1 MCIHLSFMQFKDIVP
16 CPNTLFANTYQK
28 IIQVASILIGSEV
41 GARHFVAALASKVI
55 TIFLFSL
62 FKKNFLYVTKCLM
75 LSTHYSLWIELWNNI
90 YVNLNK
96 NFYDR
101 FSMFKIYFFD
111 YNFFGWMHKFISFMI
126 QKFHVNM
133 RVSAQWLCILKTI
146 VSKPNS
152 LDLFLGQRTNVTTL

>member
-1 MCIHLSFMQFKDIVP
+1 MQFKDIVP

-75 LSTHYSLWIELWNNI
+75 LSTHYSL
-90 YVNLNK
+90 
-96 NFYDR
+96 
-101 FSMFKIYFFD
+101 
-111 YNFFGWMHKFISFMI
+111 
-126 QKFHVNM
+126 
-133 RVSAQWLCILKTI
+133 
-146 VSKPNS
+146 
-152 LDLFLGQRTNVTTL
+152 